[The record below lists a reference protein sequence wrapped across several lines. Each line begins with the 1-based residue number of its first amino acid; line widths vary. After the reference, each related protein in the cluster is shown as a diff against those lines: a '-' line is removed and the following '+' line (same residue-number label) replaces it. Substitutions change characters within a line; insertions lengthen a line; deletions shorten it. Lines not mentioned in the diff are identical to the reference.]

1 VFWGG
6 HDRPGRLSLRRLRH
20 DRRRVCGMN
29 AERLEVLNEVW
40 EAACFV
46 EECADWFA
54 ATGCN

>member
-1 VFWGG
+1 
-6 HDRPGRLSLRRLRH
+6 
-20 DRRRVCGMN
+20 MN